1 MHQFFCC
8 LFYICVLLYFDG
20 DYMDNVLDKK
30 ENLIKKSVIIN
41 LLLIPCWILS
51 IFISVNSMNNVLPM
65 LELMT
70 LVLKMDSLD
79 RDMFLNV
86 IEFFFRYFPTIVFVG
101 GKIYIFN
108 INKEIRKLNEE
119 YDFELLEQIERNKK
133 DNIGC
138 VVIDEE
144 EVKKINDIVDK
155 FKKLPR
161 RKQVEILNYIK
172 GDLIMYDKE
181 LSSITNLINSSDKE
195 SLLTEFQDVLY
206 SDIDDNENSY
216 TKKKEK

>member
-1 MHQFFCC
+1 
-8 LFYICVLLYFDG
+8 
-20 DYMDNVLDKK
+20 MDNVLDKK

-41 LLLIPCWILS
+41 LLLMPCWILS

-216 TKKKEK
+216 TKKKKK

>member
-1 MHQFFCC
+1 M
-8 LFYICVLLYFDG
+8 
-20 DYMDNVLDKK
+20 
-30 ENLIKKSVIIN
+30 
-41 LLLIPCWILS
+41 PCWILS

-138 VVIDEE
+138 VVIYEE

-172 GDLIMYDKE
+172 GDLILYDKE

-206 SDIDDNENSY
+206 SDIDDDENNY